1 MILDPIRAAIAPYAL
16 LIKAAALVGAVLLVF
31 ALGWNRGADKWQGK
45 FDGEV
50 RAHAA
55 TRAEHAATLHQLAEQ
70 AAAVARKAKAASV
83 QVKADRKAAD
93 DKLKDAT
100 HEAKRNAAALAAAL
114 RAGKQRLSSTWSCP
128 APGSEAGGAA
138 GDAGQAAAARQYDSA
153 ARIVAAADVDAAV
166 IDWLWN
172 SWKADRSAVIAAGCA
187 VEAKP

>member
-1 MILDPIRAAIAPYAL
+1 MNIDPIRAAIAPYAL
-16 LIKAAALVGAVLLVF
+16 LIKAGALVAAVLLVF
-31 ALGWNRGADKWQGK
+31 ALGWNRGADRWHGK
-45 FDGEV
+45 YEGER

-55 TRAEHAATLHQLAEQ
+55 TRAQHAATLRRLAEQ
-70 AAAVARKAKAASV
+70 TAAVARKAKAASV

-114 RAGKQRLSSTWSCP
+114 RAGQQRLSSTWACP
-128 APGSEAGGAA
+128 AAGSAAGGAA

-153 ARIVAAADVDAAV
+153 ARIVAAADADAAV
-166 IDWLWN
+166 IGWLWD

-187 VEAKP
+187 VEAAR